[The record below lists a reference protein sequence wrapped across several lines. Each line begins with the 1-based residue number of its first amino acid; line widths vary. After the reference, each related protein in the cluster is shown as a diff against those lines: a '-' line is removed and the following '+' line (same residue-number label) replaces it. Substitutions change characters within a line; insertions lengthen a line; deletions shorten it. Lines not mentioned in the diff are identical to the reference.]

1 MNNMNEYY
9 WIPLLII
16 SAICLFGV
24 MFLCIGVG
32 LLFREKKKRSA
43 CTQPVIA
50 TVVDVQHQAVGAS
63 VYAGS
68 GETNTMSWFSVYE
81 YTVNGTSRRKQ
92 AFMGTAKPE
101 VSIGQK
107 VELYVNPECPD
118 EFYCPTEKTASVRKV
133 FTGVG
138 IACISVAVIIGIV
151 LCVI

>member
-1 MNNMNEYY
+1 MNHMNEFF

-16 SAICLFGV
+16 SAICLVGV
-24 MFLCIGVG
+24 IFLCIGIG
-32 LLFREKKKRSA
+32 LAFREKKKRSV

-50 TVVDVQHQAVGAS
+50 TVVDIRNQAIGAS
-63 VYAGS
+63 SYAGT
-68 GETNTMSWFSVYE
+68 GETNMTSWFPVYE
-81 YTVNGTSRRKQ
+81 YTANGTSRRKQ
-92 AFMGTAKPE
+92 AFMGTARSE

-107 VELYVNPECPD
+107 VELYVNPERPD

-138 IACISVAVIIGIV
+138 IACISAAVIIAII